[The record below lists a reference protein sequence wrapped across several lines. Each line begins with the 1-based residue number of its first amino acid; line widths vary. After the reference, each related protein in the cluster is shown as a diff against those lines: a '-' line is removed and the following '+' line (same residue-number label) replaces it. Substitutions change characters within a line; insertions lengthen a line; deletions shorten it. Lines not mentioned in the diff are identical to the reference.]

1 MDEPNNATTA
11 PRRSRFPRK
20 LCADRRPSDHYMTL
34 AADAADIGR
43 YPPPAPELLQTGC
56 LHVATA

>member
-1 MDEPNNATTA
+1 MSPTTL
-11 PRRSRFPRK
+11 PLRRAAVVFPVQ